1 MGLRNSLKIFKRDI
15 QQTKA
20 KNSTAAANNVT
31 TEPPS
36 KRAKIYSDDE
46 DQIDDDA
53 YMEELEQLQILG
65 KHKKSGNHKEVKHL
79 MELTKLRRHQW
90 IREER
95 PLVFDVVKKFP
106 CLATNKWVSDVF

>member
-1 MGLRNSLKIFKRDI
+1 M
-15 QQTKA
+15 
-20 KNSTAAANNVT
+20 
-31 TEPPS
+31 
-36 KRAKIYSDDE
+36 
-46 DQIDDDA
+46 DA
-53 YMEELEQLQILG
+53 LEQLQILG

-79 MELTKLRRHQW
+79 MELTKLRRHKW